1 MNRINIVPKINKIEI
16 WAQDVYSLGPD
27 SLLCFSQECRRA
39 GQLLTKITGLKQHN
53 ASDPGGSIRL
63 EINQQVQQDEG
74 YVLTIDAAGILI
86 RAKSD
91 RGLFYG
97 VQSLRQL
104 LPASIETT
112 GIVAPVVLPYMRI
125 EDAPRFAYRGFMLD
139 EARHFFGMQAVKRVL
154 DLLALQKLNKFHWH
168 LSDHQ
173 GWRIEIKKYPK
184 LTEIGSRRSKT
195 QRNGLLAL
203 KAVYDH
209 QEVSGFYTQAQIRE
223 IVQYAA
229 DNFIDVIPE
238 IDLPGHSTA
247 ALAAYPELSCDGM
260 AVEVGVDVGFASFY
274 SLPKLVCAGKEASF
288 TFLQNVLDELIELF
302 PARTIHLGSDE
313 AGKKVWQ
320 NCPDCQAR
328 IKEQGLKDENELQDY
343 FINRLARHVFDQG
356 CAVIGWNDG
365 LFAHSDDRIIVQNW
379 FHAYKETIQKIKAGQ
394 KAIMSPM
401 ASYYLNTP
409 FRVSSLK
416 QSYLYE
422 PHVPELTEKEAHNI
436 LGVEAPY
443 WTEFVNNRAKLEWG
457 MFPRLLAI
465 SETAWTETKNKN
477 YEDFESRLAVLEQR
491 LDLLGVS
498 HTSPL
503 CYKKYRQFS
512 NPLSIILS
520 LMDDPDREFN
530 TYFKS
535 A

>member
-1 MNRINIVPKINKIEI
+1 MGNINIVPKINKIEL
-16 WAQDVYSLGPD
+16 QGQNVYTLTPQ
-27 SLLCFSQECRRA
+27 SLLSFPEECHRA
-39 GQLLTKITGLKQHN
+39 GRLLTKITGLQVQA
-53 ASDPGGSIRL
+53 ASAPGGSIRL
-63 EINQQVQQDEG
+63 EIDQHVQQDEG
-74 YVLTIDAAGILI
+74 YLLSIDAAGILI
-86 RAKSD
+86 RAKSE

-104 LPASIETT
+104 LPASVETS
-112 GIVAPVVLPYMRI
+112 GIAAELELPYMLI

-139 EARHFFGMQAVKRVL
+139 EARYFFGVQAVKRIL

-168 LSDHQ
+168 LTDHQ
-173 GWRIEIKKYPK
+173 GWRIEIKKYPQ

-223 IVQYAA
+223 IVAYAA

-247 ALAAYPELSCDGM
+247 ALAAYPELSCDGKP
-260 AVEVGVDVGFASFY
+260 VEVGVDVGLSSFY
-274 SLPKLVCAGKEASF
+274 SLPKLVCAGKEFSY
-288 TFLQNVLDELIELF
+288 TFLQNVLDELLELF
-302 PARTIHLGSDE
+302 PARIIHLGSDE
-313 AGKKVWQ
+313 AGKKVWE
-320 NCPDCQAR
+320 NCPDCQALM
-328 IKEQGLKDENELQDY
+328 KKQGLKDVKELQDY
-343 FINRLARHVFDQG
+343 FINRLASYLLDQG

-365 LFAHSDDRIIVQNW
+365 LYEHSDPRIIVQNW

-401 ASYYLNTP
+401 AAYYLNTP

-416 QSYLYE
+416 QSYQYE
-422 PHVPELTEKEAHNI
+422 PHVPELSEQEAENI
-436 LGVEAPY
+436 LGVEAPF
-443 WTEFVNNRAKLEWG
+443 WTEYVKNRARLDWG
-457 MFPRLLAI
+457 VFPRLLAV
-465 SETAWTETKNKN
+465 SETAWTDRKNKN

-491 LDLLGVS
+491 LDLLEVS
-498 HTSPL
+498 YTVPQ
-503 CYKKYRQFS
+503 CYQKYKQFS
-512 NPLSIILS
+512 NPISTILS
-520 LMDDPDREFN
+520 LMDDPDKEFLAYYKN
-530 TYFKS
+530 